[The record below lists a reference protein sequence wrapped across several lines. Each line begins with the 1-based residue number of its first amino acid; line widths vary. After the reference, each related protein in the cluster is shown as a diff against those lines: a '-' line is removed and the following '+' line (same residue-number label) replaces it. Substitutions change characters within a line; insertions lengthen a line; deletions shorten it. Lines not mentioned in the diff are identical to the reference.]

1 MKEIAEFRVPE
12 EKVVRYLQSGEGVT
26 LSGKVRK
33 LSLPLHDP
41 LVSRIVCLHQELL
54 KKGDYFYLYSNI
66 HREYRQQELAA
77 AKALR
82 IVIRRV
88 FEPTGEECGTSYSD
102 VAMCEYCGVGGEQV
116 SDLILDPRSLPDSN
130 RLSIAKTISGEI
142 IVSQTFQ
149 KLWRETAMRGAEFK
163 HIRHNKN
170 RGVIIPEWYQL
181 KIVSEPVSIMAPTRA
196 GTTPFDDRCIV
207 SHQAHLSKDV
217 EVPGTWC
224 DRNKQYE
231 CPRGHT
237 IGLNLYSE
245 LSIEKLEQGCMW
257 DLTATRQFIGV
268 RRGVLR
274 PESLLVCSRRF
285 RECISQTGLKGMS
298 FEVVHFV

>member
-33 LSLPLHDP
+33 ILLPLHDP
-41 LVSRIVCLHQELL
+41 LVSRIVCLHQELQ

-66 HREYRQQELAA
+66 HREYRLHELAA

-102 VAMCEYCGVGGEQV
+102 ATACEYCGAGSEQV
-116 SDLILDPRSLPDSN
+116 SPLILDPRSLPDAN

-142 IVSQTFQ
+142 IVSDSFQ
-149 KLWRETAMRGAEFK
+149 QIWRENAMQGADFK
-163 HIRHNKN
+163 DIRHHRD
-170 RGVIIPEWYQL
+170 RGIIIPEWYQL
-181 KIVSEPVSIMAPTRA
+181 KIVSQPVSIMAPTRA
-196 GTTPFDDRCIV
+196 GATPFDDGCLE
-207 SHQAHLSKDV
+207 SQQAHHNKEV

-224 DRNKQYE
+224 DRNNQYV
-231 CPRGHT
+231 CPLGHT

-245 LSIEKLEQGCMW
+245 LSIEKQEHGSAW
-257 DLTATRQFIGV
+257 DLASTRQLIGV
-268 RRGVLR
+268 RRGILR

-285 RECISQTGLKGMS
+285 RECVYEKGLKGMS